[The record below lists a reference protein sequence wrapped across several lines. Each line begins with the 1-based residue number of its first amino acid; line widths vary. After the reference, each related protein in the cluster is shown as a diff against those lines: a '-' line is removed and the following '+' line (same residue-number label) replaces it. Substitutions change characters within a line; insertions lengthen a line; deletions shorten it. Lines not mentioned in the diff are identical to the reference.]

1 MGNMLYPFKF
11 EPILKDKIWGGER
24 MKTILNKDLGS
35 SKCCGESWEVSGLV
49 GDESVI
55 ANGFLA
61 ENNLNELLEI
71 YLTELVGEKNY
82 EKYGLGFPLLIK
94 FIDAQ
99 DNLSVQVHP
108 DDELAQRKYGQSG
121 KTEMWHVIAAESG
134 SGLYVGFN
142 KAVPKIQFEAAI
154 AEGTVADLL
163 KFYPVQPG
171 DTFMIPAGTV
181 HAIGKGVLLAEIQQP
196 SDVTFRVF
204 DWNRVDDE
212 GNSRE
217 LHVAEALEAI
227 HFEEQTGN
235 FKVAY
240 TPTLNKTVKLVRS
253 QYFNTSL
260 LEFDKPLN
268 KSFVEIDS
276 FVIYMCLDGQVLL
289 VYGDEGRER
298 LETGEV
304 VLVPADMEELH
315 LLPAR
320 KSRLLEVYC

>member
-1 MGNMLYPFKF
+1 METSLYPLKFK
-11 EPILKDKIWGGER
+11 PILKDKIWGGSR
-24 MKTILNKDLGS
+24 LKTMLYKEISDAN
-35 SKCCGESWEVSGLV
+35 CCGESWEVSGLV
-49 GDESVI
+49 GDESMI
-55 ANGFLA
+55 INGFLA

-71 YLTELVGEKNY
+71 YMTELVGEKNY

-121 KTEMWHVIAAESG
+121 KTEMWHVIASEPG

-142 KAVPKIQFEAAI
+142 KTVSKAQFEEAI
-154 AEGTVADLL
+154 ANGTVEDVLQ
-163 KFYPVQPG
+163 FYPVQPG

-196 SDVTFRVF
+196 SDITFRVF

-217 LHVAEALEAI
+217 LHVQEALETI
-227 HFEEQTGN
+227 DFNHQTDN
-235 FKVAY
+235 FKVEY
-240 TPTLNKTVKLVRS
+240 QPQLNKTVRLVRS

-260 LEFDKPLN
+260 LEFDQPLS

-276 FVIYMCLDGQVLL
+276 FVIYMCLDGQILL
-289 VYGDEGRER
+289 AYGDERER

-304 VLVPADMEELH
+304 VLIPAEMEEIQ

-320 KSRLLEVYC
+320 KSKVLEVYC

>member
-1 MGNMLYPFKF
+1 METSLYPLKF
-11 EPILKDKIWGGER
+11 EPILKDKIWGGTR
-24 MKTILNKDLGS
+24 LKTLLYKEISDAN
-35 SKCCGESWEVSGLV
+35 CCGESWEVSGLV
-49 GDESVI
+49 GDESMI
-55 ANGFLA
+55 INGFLA

-71 YLTELVGEKNY
+71 YMTELVGEKNY

-121 KTEMWHVIAAESG
+121 KTEMWHVIASEPG

-142 KAVPKIQFEAAI
+142 KTVSKAQFEEAI
-154 AEGTVADLL
+154 ANGTVEDVLQ
-163 KFYPVQPG
+163 FYPVQPG

-181 HAIGKGVLLAEIQQP
+181 HSIGKGVLLAEIQQP
-196 SDVTFRVF
+196 SDITFRVF

-212 GNSRE
+212 GNARE
-217 LHVAEALEAI
+217 LHVQEALETI
-227 HFEEQTGN
+227 DFDHQTDN
-235 FKVAY
+235 FKVEY
-240 TPTLNKTVKLVRS
+240 QPHLNKTVKLVRS

-260 LEFDKPLN
+260 LEFDQPLS

-276 FVIYMCLDGQVLL
+276 FVIYMCLDGQILL
-289 VYGDEGRER
+289 AYGDERER

-304 VLVPADMEELH
+304 VLIPAEMEEIQ

-320 KSRLLEVYC
+320 KSKVLEVYC

>member
-1 MGNMLYPFKF
+1 METSLYPLKF
-11 EPILKDKIWGGER
+11 EPILKDKIWGGTR
-24 MKTILNKDLGS
+24 LKTLLYKEISDAN
-35 SKCCGESWEVSGLV
+35 CCGESWEVSGLM
-49 GDESVI
+49 GDESMI
-55 ANGFLA
+55 INGFLA

-71 YLTELVGEKNY
+71 YMTELVGEKNY

-121 KTEMWHVIAAESG
+121 KTEMWHVIASEPG

-142 KAVPKIQFEAAI
+142 KTVSKAQFEEAI
-154 AEGTVADLL
+154 ANGTVEDVLQ
-163 KFYPVQPG
+163 FYPVQPG

-196 SDVTFRVF
+196 SDITFRVF

-217 LHVAEALEAI
+217 LHVQEALEAI
-227 HFEEQTGN
+227 DFDHQTDN
-235 FKVAY
+235 FKVEY
-240 TPTLNKTVKLVRS
+240 QPQLNKTVRLVRS

-260 LEFDKPLN
+260 LEFDQPLS

-276 FVIYMCLDGQVLL
+276 FVIYMCLDGQILL
-289 VYGDEGRER
+289 AYGDERER

-304 VLVPADMEELH
+304 VLIPAEMEEVQ

-320 KSRLLEVYC
+320 KSKLLEVYC

>member
-1 MGNMLYPFKF
+1 M
-11 EPILKDKIWGGER
+11 KDKIWGGTR
-24 MKTILNKDLGS
+24 LKTMLYKEISDAN
-35 SKCCGESWEVSGLV
+35 CCGESWEVSGLV
-49 GDESVI
+49 GDESMI
-55 ANGFLA
+55 INGFLA

-71 YLTELVGEKNY
+71 YMTELVGEKNY

-121 KTEMWHVIAAESG
+121 KTEMWHVIASEPG

-142 KAVPKIQFEAAI
+142 KTVCKAQFEEAI
-154 AEGTVADLL
+154 ANGTVEDVLQ
-163 KFYPVQPG
+163 FYPVQPG

-196 SDVTFRVF
+196 SDITFRVF

-217 LHVAEALEAI
+217 LHVQEALEAI
-227 HFEEQTGN
+227 DFDHQTDN
-235 FKVAY
+235 FKVEY
-240 TPTLNKTVKLVRS
+240 QPQLNKTVKLVRS

-260 LEFDKPLN
+260 LEFDQPLS

-276 FVIYMCLDGQVLL
+276 FVIYMCLDGQILL
-289 VYGDEGRER
+289 AYGDERER

-304 VLVPADMEELH
+304 VLIPAEMEEIQ

-320 KSRLLEVYC
+320 KSKVLEVYC

>member
-1 MGNMLYPFKF
+1 METSLYPLKF
-11 EPILKDKIWGGER
+11 EPILKDKIWGGTR
-24 MKTILNKDLGS
+24 LKTMLYKEISPAN
-35 SKCCGESWEVSGLV
+35 CCGESWEVSGLV
-49 GDESVI
+49 GDESMI
-55 ANGFLA
+55 TNGFLA

-71 YLTELVGEKNY
+71 YMTELVGEKNY

-108 DDELAQRKYGQSG
+108 DDELAQRKYGQNG
-121 KTEMWHVIAAESG
+121 KTEMWHVIASEPG

-142 KAVPKIQFEAAI
+142 KTVSKAQFEEAI
-154 AEGTVADLL
+154 ANGTVEEVLQ
-163 KFYPVQPG
+163 FYPVQPG

-196 SDVTFRVF
+196 SDITFRVF

-217 LHVAEALEAI
+217 LHVQEALEAI
-227 HFEEQTGN
+227 DFDHQTDN
-235 FKVAY
+235 FKVEY
-240 TPTLNKTVKLVRS
+240 QPQLNKTVRLVRS

-260 LEFDKPLN
+260 LEFDQPLN

-276 FVIYMCLDGQVLL
+276 FVIYMCLDGQILL
-289 VYGDEGRER
+289 AYGDERER

-304 VLVPADMEELH
+304 VLIPAEMEEVQ

-320 KSRLLEVYC
+320 KSKVLEVYC

>member
-1 MGNMLYPFKF
+1 MSTSLYPLKF
-11 EPILKDKIWGGER
+11 EPILKDKIWGGTR
-24 MKTILNKDLGS
+24 LKTMLYKEISDAN
-35 SKCCGESWEVSGLV
+35 CCGESWEVSGLV
-49 GDESVI
+49 GDESMI
-55 ANGFLA
+55 INGFLA
-61 ENNLNELLEI
+61 ENNINELLEI
-71 YLTELVGEKNY
+71 YMTELVGEKNY

-121 KTEMWHVIAAESG
+121 KTEMWHVIASEPG

-142 KAVPKIQFEAAI
+142 KTVSKAQFEEAI
-154 AEGTVADLL
+154 ANGTVEDVLQ
-163 KFYPVQPG
+163 FYPVQPG

-196 SDVTFRVF
+196 SDITFRVF

-217 LHVAEALEAI
+217 LHVQEALEAI
-227 HFEEQTGN
+227 DFDHQTDN
-235 FKVAY
+235 FKVEY
-240 TPTLNKTVKLVRS
+240 QPQLNKTVKLVRS

-260 LEFDKPLN
+260 LEFDQPLS

-276 FVIYMCLDGQVLL
+276 FVIYMCLDGQILL
-289 VYGDEGRER
+289 AYGDERER

-304 VLVPADMEELH
+304 VLIPAEMEEVQ

-320 KSRLLEVYC
+320 KSKVLEVYC

>member
-1 MGNMLYPFKF
+1 METSLYPLKF
-11 EPILKDKIWGGER
+11 EPILKDKIWGGTRLRTMLYKE
-24 MKTILNKDLGS
+24 ISDAN
-35 SKCCGESWEVSGLV
+35 CCGESWEVSGLV
-49 GDESVI
+49 GDESMI
-55 ANGFLA
+55 INGFLA

-71 YLTELVGEKNY
+71 YMTELVGEKNY

-121 KTEMWHVIAAESG
+121 KTEMWHVIASEPG

-142 KAVPKIQFEAAI
+142 KTVSKAQFEEAI
-154 AEGTVADLL
+154 ANGTVEDVLQ
-163 KFYPVQPG
+163 FYPVQPG

-196 SDVTFRVF
+196 SDITFRVF

-212 GNSRE
+212 GNARE
-217 LHVAEALEAI
+217 LHVQEALEAI
-227 HFEEQTGN
+227 DFDHQTDN
-235 FKVAY
+235 FKVEY
-240 TPTLNKTVKLVRS
+240 QPQLNKTVRLVRS

-260 LEFDKPLN
+260 LEFDQPLN

-276 FVIYMCLDGQVLL
+276 FVIYMCLDGQILL
-289 VYGDEGRER
+289 AYGDERER

-304 VLVPADMEELH
+304 VLIPAEMEEVQ

-320 KSRLLEVYC
+320 KSKVLEVYC

>member
-1 MGNMLYPFKF
+1 MSTSLYPLKF
-11 EPILKDKIWGGER
+11 EPILKDKIWGGTR
-24 MKTILNKDLGS
+24 LKTMLYKEISDAN
-35 SKCCGESWEVSGLV
+35 CCGESWEVSGLV
-49 GDESVI
+49 GDESMI
-55 ANGFLA
+55 INGFLA

-71 YLTELVGEKNY
+71 YMTELVGEKNY

-121 KTEMWHVIAAESG
+121 KTEMWHVIASEPG

-142 KAVPKIQFEAAI
+142 KTVCKAQFEEAI
-154 AEGTVADLL
+154 ANGTVEDVLQ
-163 KFYPVQPG
+163 FYPVQPG

-196 SDVTFRVF
+196 SDITFRVF

-217 LHVAEALEAI
+217 LHVQEALEAI
-227 HFEEQTGN
+227 DFDHQTDN
-235 FKVAY
+235 FKVEY
-240 TPTLNKTVKLVRS
+240 QPQLNKTVKLVRS

-260 LEFDKPLN
+260 LEFDQPLS

-276 FVIYMCLDGQVLL
+276 FVIYMCLDGQILL
-289 VYGDEGRER
+289 AYGDERER

-304 VLVPADMEELH
+304 VLIPAEMEEIQ

-320 KSRLLEVYC
+320 KSKVLEVYC

>member
-1 MGNMLYPFKF
+1 MSTSLYPLKF
-11 EPILKDKIWGGER
+11 EPILKDKIWGGNR
-24 MKTILNKDLGS
+24 LKTMLYKEISDAN
-35 SKCCGESWEVSGLV
+35 CCGESWEVSGLV
-49 GDESVI
+49 GDESMI
-55 ANGFLA
+55 INGFLA

-71 YLTELVGEKNY
+71 YMTELVGEKNY

-121 KTEMWHVIAAESG
+121 KTEMWHVIASEPG

-142 KAVPKIQFEAAI
+142 KTVSKAQFEEAI
-154 AEGTVADLL
+154 ANGTVEDVLQ
-163 KFYPVQPG
+163 FYPVQPG

-196 SDVTFRVF
+196 SDITFRVF

-217 LHVAEALEAI
+217 LHVQEALEAI
-227 HFEEQTGN
+227 DFDHQTDN
-235 FKVAY
+235 FKVEY
-240 TPTLNKTVKLVRS
+240 QPQLNKTVKLVRS

-260 LEFDKPLN
+260 LEFDQPLN

-276 FVIYMCLDGQVLL
+276 FVIYMCLDGQILL
-289 VYGDEGRER
+289 AYGDERER

-304 VLVPADMEELH
+304 VLIPAEMEEVQ

-320 KSRLLEVYC
+320 KSKVLEVYC

>member
-1 MGNMLYPFKF
+1 MSTSLYPLKF
-11 EPILKDKIWGGER
+11 EPILKDKIWGGTR
-24 MKTILNKDLGS
+24 LKTMLYKEISDAN
-35 SKCCGESWEVSGLV
+35 CCGESWEVSGLV
-49 GDESVI
+49 GDESMI
-55 ANGFLA
+55 INGFLA
-61 ENNLNELLEI
+61 ENNINELLEI
-71 YLTELVGEKNY
+71 YMTELVGEKNY
-82 EKYGLGFPLLIK
+82 EKYGLGFPLMIK

-121 KTEMWHVIAAESG
+121 KTEMWHVIASEPG

-142 KAVPKIQFEAAI
+142 KTVSKAQFEEAI
-154 AEGTVADLL
+154 ANGTVEDVLQ
-163 KFYPVQPG
+163 FYPVQPG

-196 SDVTFRVF
+196 SDITFRVF

-217 LHVAEALEAI
+217 LHVQEALEAI
-227 HFEEQTGN
+227 DFDHQTDN
-235 FKVAY
+235 FKVEY
-240 TPTLNKTVKLVRS
+240 QPQLNKTVKLVRS

-260 LEFDKPLN
+260 LEFDQPLS

-276 FVIYMCLDGQVLL
+276 FVIYMCLDGQILL
-289 VYGDEGRER
+289 AYGDERER

-304 VLVPADMEELH
+304 VLIPAEMEEVQ

-320 KSRLLEVYC
+320 KSKVLEVYC

>member
-1 MGNMLYPFKF
+1 METSLYPLKF
-11 EPILKDKIWGGER
+11 EPILKDKIWGGTRLRTMLYKE
-24 MKTILNKDLGS
+24 ISDAN
-35 SKCCGESWEVSGLV
+35 CCGESWEVSGLV
-49 GDESVI
+49 GDESMI
-55 ANGFLA
+55 INGFLA

-71 YLTELVGEKNY
+71 YMTELVGEKNY

-108 DDELAQRKYGQSG
+108 NDELAQRKYGQSG
-121 KTEMWHVIAAESG
+121 KTEMWHVIASEPG

-142 KAVPKIQFEAAI
+142 KTVSKAQFEEAI
-154 AEGTVADLL
+154 ANGTVEEVLQ
-163 KFYPVQPG
+163 FYPVQPG

-196 SDVTFRVF
+196 SDITFRVF

-217 LHVAEALEAI
+217 LHVQEALEAI
-227 HFEEQTGN
+227 DFEHQTDN
-235 FKVAY
+235 FKVEY
-240 TPTLNKTVKLVRS
+240 QPQLNKTVRLVRS

-260 LEFDKPLN
+260 LEFDQPLN

-276 FVIYMCLDGQVLL
+276 FVIYMCLDGQILL
-289 VYGDEGRER
+289 AYGDERER

-304 VLVPADMEELH
+304 VLIPAEMEEVQ

-320 KSRLLEVYC
+320 KSKLLEVYC

>member
-1 MGNMLYPFKF
+1 METSLYPLKF
-11 EPILKDKIWGGER
+11 EPILKDKIWGGTRLRTMLYKE
-24 MKTILNKDLGS
+24 ISDAN
-35 SKCCGESWEVSGLV
+35 CCGESWEVSGLV
-49 GDESVI
+49 GDESMI
-55 ANGFLA
+55 INGFLA

-71 YLTELVGEKNY
+71 YMTELIGEKNY

-108 DDELAQRKYGQSG
+108 NDELAQRKYGQSG
-121 KTEMWHVIAAESG
+121 KTEMWHVIASEPG

-142 KAVPKIQFEAAI
+142 KTVSKAQFEEAI
-154 AEGTVADLL
+154 ANGTVEEVLQ
-163 KFYPVQPG
+163 FYPVQPG

-196 SDVTFRVF
+196 SDITFRVF

-217 LHVAEALEAI
+217 LHVQEALEAI
-227 HFEEQTGN
+227 DFEHQTDN
-235 FKVAY
+235 FKVEY
-240 TPTLNKTVKLVRS
+240 QPQLNKTVRLVRS

-260 LEFDKPLN
+260 LEFDQPLN

-276 FVIYMCLDGQVLL
+276 FVIYMCLDGQILL
-289 VYGDEGRER
+289 AYGDERER

-304 VLVPADMEELH
+304 VLIPAEMEEVQ

-320 KSRLLEVYC
+320 KSKVLEIYC

>member
-1 MGNMLYPFKF
+1 METSLYPLKF
-11 EPILKDKIWGGER
+11 EPILKDKIWGGTR
-24 MKTILNKDLGS
+24 LKTMLYKEISPAN
-35 SKCCGESWEVSGLV
+35 CCGESWEMSGLV
-49 GDESVI
+49 GDESMI
-55 ANGFLA
+55 TNGFLA

-71 YLTELVGEKNY
+71 YMTELVGEKNY

-121 KTEMWHVIAAESG
+121 KTEMWHVIASEPG

-142 KAVPKIQFEAAI
+142 KTVSKAQFEEAI
-154 AEGTVADLL
+154 ANGTVEEVLQ
-163 KFYPVQPG
+163 FYPVQPG

-196 SDVTFRVF
+196 SDITFRVF
-204 DWNRVDDE
+204 DWNRLDDE

-217 LHVAEALEAI
+217 LHVQEALEAI
-227 HFEEQTGN
+227 DFDHQTDN
-235 FKVAY
+235 FKVEY
-240 TPTLNKTVKLVRS
+240 QPQLNKTVRLVRS

-260 LEFDKPLN
+260 LEFDQPLN

-276 FVIYMCLDGQVLL
+276 FVIYMCLDGQILL
-289 VYGDEGRER
+289 AYGDERER

-304 VLVPADMEELH
+304 VLIPAEMEEVQ

-320 KSRLLEVYC
+320 KSKVLEVYC

>member
-1 MGNMLYPFKF
+1 METSLYPLKF
-11 EPILKDKIWGGER
+11 EPILKDKIWGGTR
-24 MKTILNKDLGS
+24 LKTMLYKEISPAN
-35 SKCCGESWEVSGLV
+35 CCGESWEVSGLV
-49 GDESVI
+49 GDESMI
-55 ANGFLA
+55 TNGFLA

-71 YLTELVGEKNY
+71 YMTELVGEKNY

-108 DDELAQRKYGQSG
+108 NDELAQRKYGQSG
-121 KTEMWHVIAAESG
+121 KTEMWHVIASEPG

-142 KAVPKIQFEAAI
+142 KTVSKAQFEEAI
-154 AEGTVADLL
+154 ANGTVEEVLQ
-163 KFYPVQPG
+163 FYPVQPG
-171 DTFMIPAGTV
+171 NTFMIPAGTV

-196 SDVTFRVF
+196 SDITFRVF
-204 DWNRVDDE
+204 DWNRVDAE

-217 LHVAEALEAI
+217 LHVQEALEAI
-227 HFEEQTGN
+227 DFDHQTDN
-235 FKVAY
+235 FKVEY
-240 TPTLNKTVKLVRS
+240 QPQLNKTVRLVRS

-260 LEFDKPLN
+260 LEFDQPLN

-276 FVIYMCLDGQVLL
+276 FVIYMCLDGQILL
-289 VYGDEGRER
+289 AYGDERER

-304 VLVPADMEELH
+304 VLIPAEMEEVQ

-320 KSRLLEVYC
+320 KSKVLEVYC

>member
-1 MGNMLYPFKF
+1 METSLYPLKF
-11 EPILKDKIWGGER
+11 EPILKDKIWGGTR
-24 MKTILNKDLGS
+24 LKTMLYKEISPAN
-35 SKCCGESWEVSGLV
+35 CCGESWEVSGLV
-49 GDESVI
+49 GDESMI
-55 ANGFLA
+55 TNGFLA

-71 YLTELVGEKNY
+71 YMTELVGEKNY

-108 DDELAQRKYGQSG
+108 NDELAQRKYGQSG
-121 KTEMWHVIAAESG
+121 KTEMWHVIASEPG

-142 KAVPKIQFEAAI
+142 KTVSKAQFEEAI
-154 AEGTVADLL
+154 ANGTVEEVLQ
-163 KFYPVQPG
+163 FYPVQPG

-196 SDVTFRVF
+196 SDITFRVF
-204 DWNRVDDE
+204 DWNRLDDE

-217 LHVAEALEAI
+217 LHVQEALEAI
-227 HFEEQTGN
+227 DFDHQTDN
-235 FKVAY
+235 FKVECQLQ
-240 TPTLNKTVKLVRS
+240 LNKTVRLVRS

-260 LEFDKPLN
+260 LEFDQPLN

-276 FVIYMCLDGQVLL
+276 FVIYMCLDGQILL
-289 VYGDEGRER
+289 AYGDERER

-304 VLVPADMEELH
+304 VLIPAEMEEVQ

-320 KSRLLEVYC
+320 KSKVLEVYC

>member
-1 MGNMLYPFKF
+1 METSLYPLKF
-11 EPILKDKIWGGER
+11 EPILKDKIWGGTR
-24 MKTILNKDLGS
+24 LKTMLYKEISPAN
-35 SKCCGESWEVSGLV
+35 CCGESWEVSGLV
-49 GDESVI
+49 GDESMI
-55 ANGFLA
+55 SNGFLA

-71 YLTELVGEKNY
+71 YMTELVGEKNY

-121 KTEMWHVIAAESG
+121 KTEMWHVIASEPG

-142 KAVPKIQFEAAI
+142 KTVSKAQFEEAI
-154 AEGTVADLL
+154 ANGTVEEVLQ
-163 KFYPVQPG
+163 FYPVQPG

-196 SDVTFRVF
+196 SDITLRVF
-204 DWNRVDDE
+204 DWNRVDNE

-217 LHVAEALEAI
+217 LHVQEALEAI
-227 HFEEQTGN
+227 DFDHQTDN
-235 FKVAY
+235 FKVEY
-240 TPTLNKTVKLVRS
+240 QPQLNKTVKLVRS

-260 LEFDKPLN
+260 LEFDQPLN

-276 FVIYMCLDGQVLL
+276 FVIYMCLDGQILL
-289 VYGDEGRER
+289 AYGDERER

-304 VLVPADMEELH
+304 VLIPAEMEEVQ

-320 KSRLLEVYC
+320 KSKVLEVYC

>member
-1 MGNMLYPFKF
+1 METSLYPLKF
-11 EPILKDKIWGGER
+11 EPILKDKIWGGTRLRTMLYKE
-24 MKTILNKDLGS
+24 ISDAN
-35 SKCCGESWEVSGLV
+35 CCGESWEVSGLV
-49 GDESVI
+49 GDESMI
-55 ANGFLA
+55 INGFLA

-71 YLTELVGEKNY
+71 YMTELVGEKNY

-108 DDELAQRKYGQSG
+108 NDELAQRKYGQSG
-121 KTEMWHVIAAESG
+121 KTEMWHVIASEPG

-142 KAVPKIQFEAAI
+142 KTVSKAQFEEAI
-154 AEGTVADLL
+154 ANGTVEEVLQ
-163 KFYPVQPG
+163 FYPVQPG

-196 SDVTFRVF
+196 SDITFRVF

-217 LHVAEALEAI
+217 LHVQEALEAI
-227 HFEEQTGN
+227 DFDHQTDN
-235 FKVAY
+235 FKVEY
-240 TPTLNKTVKLVRS
+240 QPQLNKTVRLVRS

-260 LEFDKPLN
+260 LEFDQPLN

-276 FVIYMCLDGQVLL
+276 FVIYMCLDGQILL
-289 VYGDEGRER
+289 AYGDERER

-304 VLVPADMEELH
+304 VLIPAEMEEVQ

-320 KSRLLEVYC
+320 KSKVLEVYC

>member
-1 MGNMLYPFKF
+1 METSLYPLKF
-11 EPILKDKIWGGER
+11 EPILKDKIWGGTR
-24 MKTILNKDLGS
+24 LKTMLYKEISPAN
-35 SKCCGESWEVSGLV
+35 CCGESWEVSGLV
-49 GDESVI
+49 GDESMI
-55 ANGFLA
+55 TNGFLA

-71 YLTELVGEKNY
+71 YMTELVGEKNY

-108 DDELAQRKYGQSG
+108 NDELAQRKYGQSG
-121 KTEMWHVIAAESG
+121 KTEMWHVIASEPG

-142 KAVPKIQFEAAI
+142 KTVSKSQFEEAI
-154 AEGTVADLL
+154 ANGTVEEVLQ
-163 KFYPVQPG
+163 FYPVQPG

-196 SDVTFRVF
+196 SDITFRVF
-204 DWNRVDDE
+204 DWNRLDDE

-217 LHVAEALEAI
+217 LHVQEALEAI
-227 HFEEQTGN
+227 DFDHQTDN
-235 FKVAY
+235 FKVECQLQ
-240 TPTLNKTVKLVRS
+240 LNKTVRLVRS

-260 LEFDKPLN
+260 LEFDQPLN

-276 FVIYMCLDGQVLL
+276 FVIYMCLDGQILL
-289 VYGDEGRER
+289 AYGDERER

-304 VLVPADMEELH
+304 VLIPAEMEEVQ

-320 KSRLLEVYC
+320 KSKVLEVYC

>member
-1 MGNMLYPFKF
+1 METSLYPLKF
-11 EPILKDKIWGGER
+11 EPILKDKIWGGTR
-24 MKTILNKDLGS
+24 LKTMLYKEISPAN
-35 SKCCGESWEVSGLV
+35 CCGESWEVSGLV
-49 GDESVI
+49 GDESMI
-55 ANGFLA
+55 TNGFLA

-71 YLTELVGEKNY
+71 YMTELVGEKNY

-121 KTEMWHVIAAESG
+121 KTEMWHVIASEPG

-142 KAVPKIQFEAAI
+142 KTVSKAQFEEAI
-154 AEGTVADLL
+154 ANGTVEEVLQ
-163 KFYPVQPG
+163 FYPVQPG

-196 SDVTFRVF
+196 SDITFRVF
-204 DWNRVDDE
+204 DWNRLDDE

-217 LHVAEALEAI
+217 LHVQEALEAI
-227 HFEEQTGN
+227 DFDHQTDN
-235 FKVAY
+235 FKVEY
-240 TPTLNKTVKLVRS
+240 QPQLNKTVRLVRS

-260 LEFDKPLN
+260 LEFDQPLN

-276 FVIYMCLDGQVLL
+276 FVIYMCLDGQILL
-289 VYGDEGRER
+289 AYGDERER

-304 VLVPADMEELH
+304 VLIPAEMEEVQ

-320 KSRLLEVYC
+320 KSKVLEVYC

>member
-1 MGNMLYPFKF
+1 METSLYPLKF
-11 EPILKDKIWGGER
+11 EPILKDKIWGGTR
-24 MKTILNKDLGS
+24 LKTMLYKDIS
-35 SKCCGESWEVSGLV
+35 SDNCCGESWEVSGLV
-49 GDESVI
+49 GDESMIV
-55 ANGFLA
+55 NGFLA

-71 YLTELVGEKNY
+71 YMTELVGEKNY

-121 KTEMWHVIAAESG
+121 KTEMWHVIASEPG

-142 KAVPKIQFEAAI
+142 KTVSKAQFEEAI
-154 AEGTVADLL
+154 ADGTVEDVLQ
-163 KFYPVQPG
+163 FYPVQSG

-196 SDVTFRVF
+196 SDITFRVF

-212 GNSRE
+212 GNARE
-217 LHVAEALEAI
+217 LHVQEALEAI
-227 HFEEQTGN
+227 DFDHQTDN
-235 FKVAY
+235 FKVEY
-240 TPTLNKTVKLVRS
+240 QPQLNKTVRLVRS

-260 LEFDKPLN
+260 LEFDQPLS

-276 FVIYMCLDGQVLL
+276 FVIYMCLDGQILL
-289 VYGDEGRER
+289 AYGDERER

-304 VLVPADMEELH
+304 VLIPAEMEEIQ

-320 KSRLLEVYC
+320 KSKILEVYC

>member
-1 MGNMLYPFKF
+1 METSLYPLKF
-11 EPILKDKIWGGER
+11 EPILKDKIWGGTR
-24 MKTILNKDLGS
+24 LKTMLYKEISPAN
-35 SKCCGESWEVSGLV
+35 CCGESWEVSGLV
-49 GDESVI
+49 GDESMI
-55 ANGFLA
+55 TNGFLA

-71 YLTELVGEKNY
+71 YMTELVGEKNY

-121 KTEMWHVIAAESG
+121 KTEMWHVIASEPG

-142 KAVPKIQFEAAI
+142 KTVSKAQFEEAI
-154 AEGTVADLL
+154 ANGTVEEVLQ
-163 KFYPVQPG
+163 FYPVQPG

-196 SDVTFRVF
+196 SDITFRVF
-204 DWNRVDDE
+204 DWNRVDAE

-217 LHVAEALEAI
+217 LHVQEALEAI
-227 HFEEQTGN
+227 DFDHQTDN
-235 FKVAY
+235 FKVEY
-240 TPTLNKTVKLVRS
+240 QPQLNKTVRLVRS

-260 LEFDKPLN
+260 LEFDQPLN

-276 FVIYMCLDGQVLL
+276 FVIYMCLDGQTLL
-289 VYGDEGRER
+289 AYGDERER

-304 VLVPADMEELH
+304 VLIPAEMEEVQ

-320 KSRLLEVYC
+320 KSKVLEVYC

>member
-1 MGNMLYPFKF
+1 METSLYPLKF
-11 EPILKDKIWGGER
+11 EPILKDKIWGGTR
-24 MKTILNKDLGS
+24 LKTMLYKEISPAN
-35 SKCCGESWEVSGLV
+35 CCGESWEVSGLV
-49 GDESVI
+49 GDESMI
-55 ANGFLA
+55 TNGFLA

-71 YLTELVGEKNY
+71 YMTELVGEKNY

-108 DDELAQRKYGQSG
+108 NDELAQRKYGQSG
-121 KTEMWHVIAAESG
+121 KTEMWHVIASEPG

-142 KAVPKIQFEAAI
+142 KTVSKAQFEEAI
-154 AEGTVADLL
+154 ANGTVEEVLQ
-163 KFYPVQPG
+163 FYPVQPG
-171 DTFMIPAGTV
+171 NTFMIPAGTV

-196 SDVTFRVF
+196 SDITFRVF
-204 DWNRVDDE
+204 DWNRVDAE

-217 LHVAEALEAI
+217 LHVQEALEAI
-227 HFEEQTGN
+227 DFNHQTDN
-235 FKVAY
+235 FKVEY
-240 TPTLNKTVKLVRS
+240 QPQLNKTVRLVRS

-260 LEFDKPLN
+260 LEFDQPLN

-276 FVIYMCLDGQVLL
+276 FVIYMCLDGQILL
-289 VYGDEGRER
+289 AYGDERER

-304 VLVPADMEELH
+304 VLIPAEMEEVQ

-320 KSRLLEVYC
+320 KSKVLEVYC

>member
-1 MGNMLYPFKF
+1 METSLYPLKFK
-11 EPILKDKIWGGER
+11 PILKDKIWGGSR
-24 MKTILNKDLGS
+24 LKTMLYKEISDAN
-35 SKCCGESWEVSGLV
+35 CCGESWEVSGLV
-49 GDESVI
+49 GDESMI
-55 ANGFLA
+55 INGFLA

-71 YLTELVGEKNY
+71 YMTELVGEKNY

-121 KTEMWHVIAAESG
+121 KTEMWHVIASEPG

-142 KAVPKIQFEAAI
+142 KTVSKAQFEEAI
-154 AEGTVADLL
+154 ANGTVEDVLQ
-163 KFYPVQPG
+163 FYPVQPG

-196 SDVTFRVF
+196 SDITFRVF

-217 LHVAEALEAI
+217 LHVQEALEAI
-227 HFEEQTGN
+227 DFNHQTDN
-235 FKVAY
+235 FKVEY
-240 TPTLNKTVKLVRS
+240 QPQLNKTVRLVRS

-260 LEFDKPLN
+260 LEFDQPLS

-276 FVIYMCLDGQVLL
+276 FVIYMCLDGQILL
-289 VYGDEGRER
+289 AYGDERER

-304 VLVPADMEELH
+304 VLIPAEMEEIQ

-320 KSRLLEVYC
+320 KSKVLEVYC

>member
-1 MGNMLYPFKF
+1 METSLYPLKF
-11 EPILKDKIWGGER
+11 EPILKDKIWGGTR
-24 MKTILNKDLGS
+24 LKTMLYKEISDAN
-35 SKCCGESWEVSGLV
+35 CCGESWEVSGLV
-49 GDESVI
+49 DDESMI
-55 ANGFLA
+55 INGFLA

-71 YLTELVGEKNY
+71 YMTELVGEKNY

-121 KTEMWHVIAAESG
+121 KTEMWHVIASEPG

-142 KAVPKIQFEAAI
+142 KTVSKAQFEEAI
-154 AEGTVADLL
+154 ANGTVEDVLQ
-163 KFYPVQPG
+163 FYPVQPG

-196 SDVTFRVF
+196 SDITFRVF

-217 LHVAEALEAI
+217 LHVEEALEAI
-227 HFEEQTGN
+227 DFDHQTDN
-235 FKVAY
+235 FKVEY
-240 TPTLNKTVKLVRS
+240 QPQLNKTVKLVRS

-260 LEFDKPLN
+260 LEFDQPLS

-276 FVIYMCLDGQVLL
+276 FVIYMCLDGQILL
-289 VYGDEGRER
+289 AYGDERER

-304 VLVPADMEELH
+304 VLIPAEMEEVQ

-320 KSRLLEVYC
+320 KSKVLEVYC

>member
-1 MGNMLYPFKF
+1 METSLYPLKF
-11 EPILKDKIWGGER
+11 EPILKDKIWGGTR
-24 MKTILNKDLGS
+24 LKTMLYKEISDAN
-35 SKCCGESWEVSGLV
+35 CCGESWEVSGLV
-49 GDESVI
+49 DDESMI
-55 ANGFLA
+55 INGFLA

-71 YLTELVGEKNY
+71 YMTELVGEKNY

-121 KTEMWHVIAAESG
+121 KTEMWHVIASEPG

-142 KAVPKIQFEAAI
+142 KTVSKAQFEEAI
-154 AEGTVADLL
+154 ANGTVEDVLQ
-163 KFYPVQPG
+163 FYPVQPG

-196 SDVTFRVF
+196 SDITFRVF

-212 GNSRE
+212 GNPRE
-217 LHVAEALEAI
+217 LHVEEALEAI
-227 HFEEQTGN
+227 DFDHQTDN
-235 FKVAY
+235 FKVEY
-240 TPTLNKTVKLVRS
+240 QPQLNKTVKLVRS

-260 LEFDKPLN
+260 LEFDQPLN

-276 FVIYMCLDGQVLL
+276 FVIYMCLDGQILL
-289 VYGDEGRER
+289 AYGDERER

-304 VLVPADMEELH
+304 VLIPAEMEEVQ

-320 KSRLLEVYC
+320 KSKVLEVYC

>member
-1 MGNMLYPFKF
+1 METSLYPLKF
-11 EPILKDKIWGGER
+11 EPILKDKIWGGTR
-24 MKTILNKDLGS
+24 LKTMLYKEISPAN
-35 SKCCGESWEVSGLV
+35 CCGESWEVSGLV
-49 GDESVI
+49 GDESMI
-55 ANGFLA
+55 TNGFLA

-71 YLTELVGEKNY
+71 YMTELVGEKNY

-108 DDELAQRKYGQSG
+108 DDELAQHKYGQNG
-121 KTEMWHVIAAESG
+121 KTEMWHVIASEPG

-142 KAVPKIQFEAAI
+142 KTVSKAQFEEAI
-154 AEGTVADLL
+154 ANGTVEEVLQ
-163 KFYPVQPG
+163 FYPVQPG

-196 SDVTFRVF
+196 SDITFRVF
-204 DWNRVDDE
+204 DWNRLDDE

-217 LHVAEALEAI
+217 LHVQEALEAI
-227 HFEEQTGN
+227 DFDHQTDN
-235 FKVAY
+235 FKVEY
-240 TPTLNKTVKLVRS
+240 QPQLNKTVRLVRS

-260 LEFDKPLN
+260 LEFDQPLN

-276 FVIYMCLDGQVLL
+276 FVIYMCLDGQILL
-289 VYGDEGRER
+289 AYGDERER

-304 VLVPADMEELH
+304 VLIPAEMEEVQ

-320 KSRLLEVYC
+320 KSKVLEVYC

>member
-1 MGNMLYPFKF
+1 METSLYPLKF
-11 EPILKDKIWGGER
+11 EPILKDKIWGGIR
-24 MKTILNKDLGS
+24 LKTMLYKEISPAN
-35 SKCCGESWEVSGLV
+35 CCGESWEVSGLV
-49 GDESVI
+49 GDESMI
-55 ANGFLA
+55 TNGFLA

-71 YLTELVGEKNY
+71 YMTELVGEKNY

-121 KTEMWHVIAAESG
+121 KTEMWHVIASEPG

-142 KAVPKIQFEAAI
+142 KTVSKAQFEEAI
-154 AEGTVADLL
+154 ANGTVEEVLQ
-163 KFYPVQPG
+163 FYPVQPG

-196 SDVTFRVF
+196 SDITFRVF
-204 DWNRVDDE
+204 DWNRLDDE

-217 LHVAEALEAI
+217 LHVQEALEAI
-227 HFEEQTGN
+227 DFDHQTDN
-235 FKVAY
+235 FKVEY
-240 TPTLNKTVKLVRS
+240 QPQLNKTVRLVRS

-260 LEFDKPLN
+260 LEFDQPLN

-276 FVIYMCLDGQVLL
+276 FVIYMCLDGQILL
-289 VYGDEGRER
+289 AYGDERER

-304 VLVPADMEELH
+304 VLIPAEMEEVQ

-320 KSRLLEVYC
+320 KSKVLEVYC